1 MILLKY
7 ISPAEKLLISTIYI
21 ISIFLAVS
29 CEDAETCEYESYT
42 VLNDCPG
49 FMQNGDFERVTG
61 DPNTR
66 ADQDIDL
73 AVNWNPLWS
82 GSGSLADLFDDTS
95 TPSDLNNSSFVPPT
109 PASGVFGGI
118 WIANNPSA
126 DATYR
131 EGMFNEMTATIFPNT
146 GVYTIAFD
154 YAEISTYAAAVP
166 VKIGMY
172 GIYHPVGDPL
182 PAAPTAMSVPSNL
195 DLFGSSNTV
204 FLGEVL
210 VTGAPSNVWRTAT
223 FTIDTALLPVPVT
236 GFNNIMIT
244 NSHLSLEGNG
254 ARFMVFDNF
263 CFTNASKTASQN

>member
-1 MILLKY
+1 MKTLKY
-7 ISPAEKLLISTIYI
+7 INSIEKALIAGIYVM
-21 ISIFLAVS
+21 SMFLAVS

-42 VLNDCPG
+42 ILNDCPG
-49 FMQNGDFERVTG
+49 FMQNGNFETVTG
-61 DPNTR
+61 DPNEQSH
-66 ADQDIDL
+66 QDIDL

-82 GSGSLADLFDDTS
+82 GSGSLADLFDNTS

-118 WIANNPSA
+118 WVANNPNA

-146 GVYTIAFD
+146 GTYTISFD
-154 YAEISTYAAAVP
+154 YAEISTNASATP

-210 VTGAPSNVWRTAT
+210 VTGAPSNLWRTAT
-223 FTIDTALLPVPVT
+223 FTIDSSLLPVPVS

-244 NSHLSLEGNG
+244 NSHLPLEGNG

-263 CFTNASKTASQN
+263 CFIN